1 MMRRLFTLL
10 IIGVLFCTF
19 PIGFSEEQGKPA
31 ENETE
36 DDLMGELEKLT
47 QLVSQQYGGLSK
59 LLFGMGESQNL
70 KGTLRKGVSFLR
82 DLLDVAL
89 EELEEP
95 SKNEKREEL

>member
-1 MMRRLFTLL
+1 MMCRLFTLL
-10 IIGVLFCTF
+10 IISVFICTF
-19 PIGFSEEQGKPA
+19 PNSFSEEQGKPA

-59 LLFGMGESQNL
+59 LLFGMSESQSL
-70 KGTLRKGVSFLR
+70 KGTLRKGVSLLR

-95 SKNEKREEL
+95 PKNDKREEL